1 MTRDTDCR
9 LSFCFTLFFLTLCFL
24 NLRIVVWIIV
34 KVFWFSE
41 GTPPW
46 GMSKLGSLSFCFFF
60 LSQLQSTLLK
70 NIDHTAQKAVSFGSD
85 CQSRRVQRSLRK
97 DCHAAS
103 SWPLLAL
110 GWSKN
115 RPDILFRALSAHAMT
130 WWWYSPS
137 VFSLL
142 LFVLPL
148 FSFIKMES
156 HFFLNLS
163 SFQPVPASL
172 LVF

>member
-1 MTRDTDCR
+1 MDHCRSILVFQGNSSLRDVKTR
-9 LSFCFTLFFLTLCFL
+9 SP
-24 NLRIVVWIIV
+24 
-34 KVFWFSE
+34 E
-41 GTPPW
+41 
-46 GMSKLGSLSFCFFF
+46 FFF
-60 LSQLQSTLLK
+60 LPTQLQSTLLK
-70 NIDHTAQKAVSFGSD
+70 NIDHTAQKAVSFGFD

-110 GWSKN
+110 WWSKN
-115 RPDILFRALSAHAMT
+115 RPDILFRALGAHAMT

-142 LFVLPL
+142 LFILLL
-148 FSFIKMES
+148 FSFTKTKS
-156 HFFLNLS
+156 HFFPNLS